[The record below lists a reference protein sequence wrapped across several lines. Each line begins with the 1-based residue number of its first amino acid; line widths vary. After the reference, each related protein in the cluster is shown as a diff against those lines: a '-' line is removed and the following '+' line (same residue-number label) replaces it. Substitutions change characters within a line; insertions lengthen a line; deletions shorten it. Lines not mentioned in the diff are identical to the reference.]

1 MAEIELRKAVL
12 ADISAMAGLIN
23 EYAGRGIMLPR
34 TAFELAES
42 VRDFVVAYDGS
53 TLVGCGALHIYT
65 PDSAEIRSLA
75 VDSGAQ
81 KSGIGRRIVEALEQ
95 EASEFGLAK
104 LFAFT
109 YVPEFFSK
117 LGFDQVDRSELP
129 LKAWKDCLKCPKF
142 KACDENAVLK
152 KINAAPFPVTFAPIR
167 GEGIRPILTRT
178 EVLESR
184 PKVPAL
190 WNISLNNR

>member
-12 ADISAMAGLIN
+12 VDISAMADLIN

-42 VRDFVVAYDGS
+42 IRDFVVAYDGP

-65 PDSAEIRSLA
+65 PDAAEIRSLA

-81 KSGIGRRIVEALEQ
+81 KSGIGRRILEALEQ

-104 LFAFT
+104 VFAFT
-109 YVPEFFSK
+109 YVPDFFSK
-117 LGFDQVDRSELP
+117 LGFSQVDRSELP

-142 KACDENAVLK
+142 KACGENAVLK
-152 KINAAPFPVTFAPIR
+152 KY
-167 GEGIRPILTRT
+167 
-178 EVLESR
+178 
-184 PKVPAL
+184 
-190 WNISLNNR
+190 

>member
-1 MAEIELRKAVL
+1 MA
-12 ADISAMAGLIN
+12 DLIN

-42 VRDFVVAYDGS
+42 IRDFVVAYEGP
-53 TLVGCGALHIYT
+53 TLVGCGALHIYP
-65 PDSAEIRSLA
+65 PDAAEIRSLA

-81 KSGIGRRIVEALEQ
+81 KSGIGRRILEALEQ

-104 LFAFT
+104 VFAFT
-109 YVPEFFSK
+109 YVPDFFSK
-117 LGFDQVDRSELP
+117 LGFSQVDRSELP

-152 KINAAPFPVTFAPIR
+152 NINIIPLFVSNFLIR
-167 GEGIRPILTRT
+167 GEAVRAIPTRT
-178 EVLESR
+178 KVPESR
-184 PKVPAL
+184 PKVPEI
-190 WNISLNNR
+190 WNNSLNNH

>member
-12 ADISAMAGLIN
+12 ADISAMADLIN

-42 VRDFVVAYDGS
+42 IRDFVVAYDGPN
-53 TLVGCGALHIYT
+53 LVGCGALHIYT

-95 EASEFGLAK
+95 EACEFGLAR

-109 YVPEFFSK
+109 YVPDFFSK
-117 LGFDQVDRSELP
+117 LGFGQVDRAELP

-152 KINAAPFPVTFAPIR
+152 TINHSPLTGAFSPKR
-167 GEGIRPILTRT
+167 GEADFSARPRT
-178 EVLESR
+178 KVLEYRS
-184 PKVPAL
+184 KVLDVWP
-190 WNISLNNR
+190 IFS

>member
-1 MAEIELRKAVL
+1 MAEIELRKAIL
-12 ADISAMAGLIN
+12 PDISAMADLIN

-42 VRDFVVAYDGS
+42 IRDFVVAYDGPN
-53 TLVGCGALHIYT
+53 LVGCGALHIYT

-75 VDSGAQ
+75 VDPGAQ

-95 EASEFGLAK
+95 EACEFGLAQ

-109 YVPEFFSK
+109 YVPDFFSK
-117 LGFDQVDRSELP
+117 LGFGQVDRAELP

-152 KINAAPFPVTFAPIR
+152 KINLTSLVVDISPIR
-167 GEGIRPILTRT
+167 GEAVRAIPTRT
-178 EVLESR
+178 EV
-184 PKVPAL
+184 PGL
-190 WNISLNNR
+190 WDISLNNH